1 MLYGVERSTDSR
13 DDRRTLV
20 RLRSLK
26 AAKAWRDEIGEGGVG
41 PAFGGDNGHR
51 MLRQLF
57 EMNGRM
63 PTGKGLVELMRM
75 FRTSDPDTALAKF
88 IRAEGDPIKD
98 LAP

>member
-1 MLYGVERSTDSR
+1 MIYGVELSTDSR
-13 DDRRTLV
+13 DEKRALSRF
-20 RLRSLK
+20 RSLK
-26 AAKAWRDEIGEGGVG
+26 AAKAWKAAIGPGGVG
-41 PAFGGDNGHR
+41 PAFGHDNGHR